1 MFAPDRIPDRRRE
14 ACEAMNFDFS
24 EDQKFLKNEARRFL
38 EANCPTS
45 RVRKVLDDASA
56 TWDPELWKAVAGQG
70 WLGAA
75 IPEEHGGLGLGRLEL
90 CVIAEELGRA
100 VAPIPF
106 ASTVYI
112 LAEAVMMAG
121 SEAQKAAIL
130 PGVAAGDVIGAFATS
145 EGPGAL
151 SASGIR
157 ASVEGGKLSGTKIP
171 VTDGGIATHALVLAR
186 EGGQPGLFL
195 VDLSSAGV
203 TRETLST
210 LDPSRDAARLVFDK
224 VPAERLGGAGEGLA
238 LVERILDR
246 AAVLLAFEQ
255 TGGADRALEM
265 AKEYALERFAFG
277 RTIASYQAIK
287 HKLADMYVKNELA
300 RSNAYYGAWALN
312 TDAPELPVAAS
323 AARIAAS
330 EAYWFA
336 SKENIQTHGGIGFTW
351 AVDCHLHYRRSR
363 QLSLVAGAP
372 RTWKDRLV
380 SHLERRNAAA

>member
-1 MFAPDRIPDRRRE
+1 
-14 ACEAMNFDFS
+14 MNFDFS

-121 SEAQKAAIL
+121 SEAQKAAVL
-130 PGVAAGDVIGAFATS
+130 PGIAAGEVIGALATS

-203 TRETLST
+203 TREALST

-287 HKLADMYVKNELA
+287 HKLADVHIAVELA
-300 RSNAYYGAWALN
+300 RPLLYAAALSLADRSP
-312 TDAPELPVAAS
+312 DADRDVS
-323 AARIAAS
+323 AAKAAAG
-330 EAYWFA
+330 EAALLSARA
-336 SKENIQTHGGIGFTW
+336 SLQTHGAIGYTAEHDLSQW
-351 AVDCHLHYRRSR
+351 LLRTQALHSAWGGPAMHRRR
-363 QLSLVAGAP
+363 V
-372 RTWKDRLV
+372 
-380 SHLERRNAAA
+380 LEAL

>member
-1 MFAPDRIPDRRRE
+1 MLTRDRLPDRRRE

-121 SEAQKAAIL
+121 SEAQKASVL
-130 PGVAAGDVIGAFATS
+130 PGIAAGDVIGALATS

>member
-1 MFAPDRIPDRRRE
+1 MPDRRRE

-45 RVRKVLDDASA
+45 RVRKVLDDPAA
-56 TWDPELWKAVAGQG
+56 TWDPDLWKAVAGQG

-75 IPEEHGGLGLGRLEL
+75 IPEEYGGLGLGRLEL

-106 ASTVYI
+106 ASTVYV
-112 LAEAVMMAG
+112 LAEAVMLAG
-121 SEAQKAAIL
+121 SEAQKAAVL
-130 PGVAAGDVIGAFATS
+130 PGVAAGEVIGALATS

-151 SASGIR
+151 SGTSIR
-157 ASVEGGKLSGTKIP
+157 ATVEGGRLSGTKIP

-186 EGGQPGLFL
+186 EGGQLGLFL
-195 VDLSSAGV
+195 VDLSATGV

-238 LVERILDR
+238 LVEQVLDR

-265 AKEYALERFAFG
+265 AKDYALERFAFG
-277 RTIASYQAIK
+277 RAIASYQAIK

-312 TDAPELPVAAS
+312 TNAPELPVAAS

-330 EAYWFA
+330 EAYWFG

-372 RTWKDRLV
+372 RVWKDRLV